1 VIGSLRKS
9 HRLIRELRIRFV
21 LEGTSK
27 DSVLI
32 EPILPSSPSVD
43 TDLLTDLIALRM
55 ESLRLPCAAAAI
67 RMSAVTVAERS
78 IQSELFSVASK
89 QSRQEADKVLARL
102 RGIFGNSCVQRAVL
116 EDEHIPER
124 SYSWEDLGGMPWESE
139 QDLGVP
145 TSAGSAASECTAA
158 EDRRGGWGRREMRQ
172 EVQQAA
178 RQAVRGRQAVRRIFS
193 DPCPP
198 PGQEFV
204 RRWGP
209 YPISGHWWRREQSRE
224 YCYAETR
231 TGEILWLRRDGSN
244 GRWRQIGVVE

>member
-1 VIGSLRKS
+1 
-9 HRLIRELRIRFV
+9 
-21 LEGTSK
+21 
-27 DSVLI
+27 
-32 EPILPSSPSVD
+32 
-43 TDLLTDLIALRM
+43 
-55 ESLRLPCAAAAI
+55 
-67 RMSAVTVAERS
+67 MSAVTVAERS

-89 QSRQEADKVLARL
+89 ESRQEADKVLARL

-124 SYSWEDLGGMPWESE
+124 SYSWEDLGRMPWESE
-139 QDLGVP
+139 QDPRAP
-145 TSAGSAASECTAA
+145 TSAGSAASEGAA
-158 EDRRGGWGRREMRQ
+158 AGDQRGGRGRREARQ
-172 EVQQAA
+172 AAQQAA
-178 RQAVRGRQAVRRIFS
+178 RGRQAVRRIFS